1 MATFKK
7 FNLPFGSATYPSS
20 GAINIF
26 THPGSTD
33 KASVIVGLSVSNTSS
48 FDLPCDVWLKKAGT
62 SLPHYLAKN
71 RTVKAGETIQLIDSG
86 QKIVIEAVAGSTADA
101 LWANAPTV
109 DGSSTTTFSCW
120 LSIYEDVN

>member
-20 GAINIF
+20 GATNIY

-48 FDLPCDVWLKKAGT
+48 FDLPCDVWLKKGGT
-62 SLPHYLAKN
+62 SLPHYLAKE
-71 RTVKAGETIQLIDSG
+71 RTIKAGETIQLIDSG
-86 QKIVIEAVAGSTADA
+86 QKVVLEYASSTADA

-120 LSIYEDVN
+120 LFIYEDVN

>member
-7 FNLPFGSATYPSS
+7 ANVPFGSATYPSS
-20 GAINIF
+20 GAANIF

-48 FDLPCDVWLKKAGT
+48 FDLPCDVLLKKGGT
-62 SLPHYLAKN
+62 SVPHYIAKN

-86 QKIVIEAVAGSTADA
+86 QKVVLEYASSNADA